1 MPIERKHTGD
11 DPIATTAKTKARLEV
26 RQAKLKDVPE
36 IAELV
41 RRAYADLPP
50 YTLGE
55 IRGQLN
61 NYREGCFV
69 AKLDGVI
76 VGYCASMRLKANVAM
91 SDHSWD
97 EVTGNGFGSR
107 HDPTGDWLYGYEMCV
122 DPKVRGTRIG
132 RRLYEE
138 RRALAERLDLAGIV
152 FGGRMPNL
160 ANAMRRKRNRAEGP
174 EDYLEKV
181 VDNKIHD
188 PVLRFQLANGFEP
201 QGILQNYLPEDKR
214 SKAFAVR
221 MVWRNPYVDAD
232 APRKHRLPRDVES
245 VRIATCQL
253 QARAVSGFDEFM
265 RHIEYFVDVAAD
277 YESDFILF
285 PELFTLM
292 LLSAEEKELSPMEA
306 IEALSDYTPKIR
318 QKLSELALNFNINII
333 GGSHPTRMEDGDI
346 HNVAYVC
353 LRDGSIHAQEK
364 IHPTPNEAYWWNIKG
379 GDSID
384 AIPTDCGPIGV
395 LICYD
400 SEFPELAR
408 RLVDEGARIIFVPFC
423 TDSRQGYMRVRYC
436 AQARAIE
443 NQCFTVLSGNVGNLP
458 NVANMDIQYAQSCIL
473 TPCDFP
479 FARDGIAAEASENVE
494 TLTISDINLAD
505 LSWARAEGTVRNL
518 ADRRFDLYQIEWDKR
533 VGQISP
539 RIGEAEAEAA
549 GQDAAP
555 RGPHTPG
562 GG

>member
-1 MPIERKHTGD
+1 M
-11 DPIATTAKTKARLEV
+11 ATNTKARLEV
-26 RQAKLKDVPE
+26 RQAKPKDVRA
-36 IAELV
+36 IADLV
-41 RRAYADLPP
+41 RRAYDDLPA
-50 YTLGE
+50 YTQGE
-55 IRGQLN
+55 IRGQVN
-61 NYREGCFV
+61 NYPEGCFI
-69 AKLDGVI
+69 ARLDGVI
-76 VGYCASMRLKANVAM
+76 VGYCATMRLDERIALA
-91 SDHSWD
+91 DLTWD
-97 EVTGNGFGSR
+97 EVSGNGFGSR

-122 DPKVRGTRIG
+122 DPEVRGTRIG

-138 RRALAERLDLAGIV
+138 RRALAERLDLTGIV
-152 FGGRMPNL
+152 FGGRMPGY
-160 ANAMRRKRNRAEGP
+160 AKAKRRKANRAESP
-174 EDYLEKV
+174 EEYLQLV
-181 VDNKIHD
+181 LDNRIHD

-201 QGILQNYLPEDKR
+201 QGVLKGYLPEDKR
-214 SKAFAVR
+214 SRGHAVR
-221 MVWRNPYVDAD
+221 MVWRNPYIDSES
-232 APRKHRLPRDVES
+232 PPKHRVPRGVEA

-265 RHIEYFVDVAAD
+265 RHIEYFVDVASD
-277 YESDFILF
+277 YEADFICF

-292 LLSAEEKELSPMEA
+292 LLSAEPKELSPLEA
-306 IEALSDYTPKIR
+306 IERLSEFTPQIRDALS
-318 QKLSELALNFNINII
+318 EMALAYNINII

-458 NVANMDIQYAQSCIL
+458 NVGNMDIQYAQSCIL

-494 TLTISDINLAD
+494 TLTISDVNLAD
-505 LSWARAEGTVRNL
+505 LSWARAEGTVQNL
-518 ADRRFDLYQIEWDKR
+518 ADRRFDLYRIEWDKR
-533 VGQISP
+533 VGKKGS
-539 RIGEAEAEAA
+539 RVGEARARSEAA
-549 GQDAAP
+549 PA
-555 RGPHTPG
+555 GPHTPG

>member
-1 MPIERKHTGD
+1 MT
-11 DPIATTAKTKARLEV
+11 TTAKTKARLEV
-26 RQAKLKDVPE
+26 RQAKLKDVRE
-36 IAELV
+36 IADLV
-41 RRAYADLPP
+41 SRAYVDLPP

-61 NYREGCFV
+61 NYRDGCFV
-69 AKLDGVI
+69 ARLDGVI
-76 VGYCASMRLKANVAM
+76 VGYCASMRLKANVAL

-138 RRALAERLDLAGIV
+138 RRALAERLDLSGIV
-152 FGGRMPNL
+152 FGGRMPGL
-160 ANAMRRKRNRAEGP
+160 ANAMRRKRNNAESP
-174 EDYLEKV
+174 QDYLEKV
-181 VDNKIHD
+181 IDNKIHD

-201 QGILQNYLPEDKR
+201 QGILENYLPEDKR

-232 APRKHRLPRDVES
+232 APRKHRMPRDVES

-292 LLSAEEKELSPMEA
+292 LLSAEEEELSPIEA
-306 IEALSDYTPKIR
+306 IEALSRYTPKIR
-318 QKLSELALNFNINII
+318 QKLSELALSYNINII
-333 GGSHPTRMEDGDI
+333 GGSHPTRMDDGDI

-364 IHPTPNEAYWWNIKG
+364 IHATPNEAYWWNIKG

-494 TLTISDINLAD
+494 TLTISDVNLAD

-518 ADRRFDLYQIEWDKR
+518 HDRRFDLYQIEWDKR
-533 VGQISP
+533 VGQVSP
-539 RIGEAEAEAA
+539 RIGEDAEEAA
-549 GQDAAP
+549 GQDARPMGP
-555 RGPHTPG
+555 RTPG

>member
-1 MPIERKHTGD
+1 MP
-11 DPIATTAKTKARLEV
+11 
-26 RQAKLKDVPE
+26 
-36 IAELV
+36 
-41 RRAYADLPP
+41 AY
-50 YTLGE
+50 THGE

-61 NYREGCFV
+61 NYPEGCFV
-69 AKLDGVI
+69 AKLDGKL
-76 VGYCASMRLKANVAM
+76 VGYCATMRLSKRIAFSN
-91 SDHSWD
+91 HSWD

-107 HDPTGDWLYGYEMCV
+107 HNPKGDWLYGYEMCV
-122 DPKVRGTRIG
+122 DPKTRGTRIG

-138 RRALAERLDLAGIV
+138 RRALAERLELSGIV
-152 FGGRMPNL
+152 FGGRMPGF
-160 ANAMRRKRNRAEGP
+160 ARATRRKNNRADTP
-174 EDYLEKV
+174 EEYLQLVLDGKV
-181 VDNKIHD
+181 HD
-188 PVLRFQLANGFEP
+188 PVLRFQLANGFEV
-201 QGILQNYLPEDKR
+201 QGVLHDYLPEDKQ
-214 SKAFAVR
+214 SKANAVR
-221 MVWRNPYVDAD
+221 MVWRNPYVDSD

-253 QARAVSGFDEFM
+253 QARAVSDFDEFM
-265 RHIEYFVDVAAD
+265 RQIEYFVDVAAD
-277 YESDFILF
+277 YEADFIVF

-292 LLSAEEKELSPMEA
+292 LLSAEEEELNPQES
-306 IEALSDYTPKIR
+306 IEALSRYTPRIR
-318 QKLSELALNFNINII
+318 KALSEMALSYNINII
-333 GGSHPTRMEDGDI
+333 GGSHPTQMDDGDI

-353 LRDGSIHAQEK
+353 LRDGSVHSQEK

-384 AIPTDCGPIGV
+384 AIQTDCGPIGV

-436 AQARAIE
+436 AAARAIE
-443 NQCFTVLSGNVGNLP
+443 NQCYVVMSGNVGNLP

-494 TLTISDINLAD
+494 TLTISDVNLAD
-505 LSWARAEGTVRNL
+505 LSWARAEGTVQNL
-518 ADRRFDLYQIEWDKR
+518 ADRRFDLYRIEWDKR
-533 VGQISP
+533 VGQVSTP
-539 RIGEAEAEAA
+539 IGE
-549 GQDAAP
+549 
-555 RGPHTPG
+555 GPEGRATMPSGRHAPG